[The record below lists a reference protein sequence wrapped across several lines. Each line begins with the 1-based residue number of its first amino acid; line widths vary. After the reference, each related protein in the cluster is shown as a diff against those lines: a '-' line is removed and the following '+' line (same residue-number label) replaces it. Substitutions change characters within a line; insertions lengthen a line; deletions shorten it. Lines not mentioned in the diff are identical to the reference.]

1 MNEYFNHIII
11 ATPGMLSSLFIW
23 KEWISDNREAKKAE
37 ELIDDAISALS
48 SLNDLLIENEQSMI
62 YGDEYD
68 PHNGRK

>member
-1 MNEYFNHIII
+1 MNEYFNHIAT

-23 KEWISDNREAKKAE
+23 KDWVSDNREAKKAV

-48 SLNDLLIENEQSMI
+48 SLNDLLIENENSMN

-68 PHNGRK
+68 SHNGRK

>member
-1 MNEYFNHIII
+1 MNEYFNHITI

-23 KEWISDNREAKKAE
+23 KEWISDSREAKKAQ

-48 SLNDLLIENEQSMI
+48 SLNDLLIENEHSMI

-68 PHNGRK
+68 SNNGRK